1 VTEPSSQPPLNTR
14 TVTTSATRKSC
25 RHSQRLLHVFL
36 SRKASS
42 TATIARDT
50 SRRKEHKIR
59 KPYPIRDTFHPEIP
73 EEERRLRHKFN
84 RLDPNAYAIGDKLD
98 CTELDDLW
106 ETWVPKRDDKDE
118 RLSQRIA
125 RLATALSARAGREL
139 AQKGISDNVI
149 SDGKRIEMLVKD
161 APVNFHTQSWL
172 DCANLVVCA
181 ISGDWRGVERWKGVV
196 DKHRDDLE
204 YLPWQCIHAFNI
216 TFMCLRFRHPDGV
229 IAAIRFLLDRWDSLG
244 KHLVSF
250 GRSTMAHVPRVH
262 GDLVRQQLFRAF
274 DVDLGKDIYQWYRET
289 VSSLFLGADS
299 ARLAQ
304 ILFSYAV
311 IQRHQELAWS
321 MYRYLKVKDI
331 PVPEWKQLW
340 FSRFLAMRKSPF
352 ESQEVLLRAAY
363 PDKRDP
369 GTPPTPLIAAPTPSL
384 VHQPP
389 ATDVEG
395 PRYTNR
401 EALSSAAFAAVMR
414 NDRPKALT
422 FVHGL
427 IQRGWAR
434 HADMRHLVSL
444 YTHKPD
450 MESAEHLIELFINSR
465 LPLLRRDYLIM
476 TGGYSTLGDPS
487 GVMRWIQR
495 MREESRVKEVD
506 LPWHDVLRAFV
517 KTQNAGA
524 ITRVLQHMQ
533 AIGAKK
539 GIDTYRVLMWM
550 MLDRRDPLNAERV
563 FRAAIRDGIKPDIRL
578 IQLLIQCHVNAGS
591 WKGVIRAFDW
601 IRTLDHR
608 KISLDVEIYNVA
620 LQAYVSLGTPYS
632 HVAKLFTTLIKKQK
646 LQPNWKT
653 YEWLII
659 SACDSGELD
668 AAAEIFVRMEEEMHH
683 FHHYRPIFALSAI
696 MDGFLKIGKTSKA
709 KEIYDDIVKRRLK
722 PTAFTYSLITRS
734 YTHTLKKEQL
744 EQAEKFITSVTEP
757 EDPLWD
763 GYTNVSRALQ
773 TIYSPLMLAYV
784 YHNRPELVESL
795 FEQMLNA
802 GGDTNLQAL
811 TMMMDVHRR
820 VGNYHRVLELWKDVK
835 ELGRKIIE
843 EGEDVMYQM
852 SESVKRRSRLLSPA
866 LSIYIDAA
874 SASGDHQA
882 VEREW
887 TKFNE
892 DGFIYDSHNWN
903 HLALALLRGGRVL
916 EAFQVVEYVLLYHL
930 DMAQSIVW
938 DRDLK
943 PKDPFSYDDTKLD
956 SWTPFRHDTYA
967 QMESRAKS
975 RMQRA
980 KMMKP
985 KIRLGAAEQF
995 IAEAAIRRRQAAEAK
1010 GECVDE
1016 GNFVHELH
1024 ILHQVSASWRL
1035 WRPHQKIMKVLQIA
1049 LSRLERGTP
1058 VLPHYPPGVPRNRDL
1073 DVYFTETVYQT
1084 YAEVMKTCPR
1094 TVDLV
1099 MRLS

>member
-1 VTEPSSQPPLNTR
+1 MR
-14 TVTTSATRKSC
+14 G
-25 RHSQRLLHVFL
+25 
-36 SRKASS
+36 
-42 TATIARDT
+42 
-50 SRRKEHKIR
+50 
-59 KPYPIRDTFHPEIP
+59 TFHPELP
-73 EEERRLRHKFN
+73 EEERLLRHKFN

-106 ETWVPKRDDKDE
+106 ENWVPKGDPRDE

-139 AQKGISDNVI
+139 AQEGFNDNVI
-149 SDGKRIEMLVKD
+149 SDGRRIEVLVENS
-161 APVNFHTQSWL
+161 PVNFHTRSWL

-196 DKHRDDLE
+196 DKHRDNLG

-216 TFMCLRFRHPDGV
+216 TFMCLRFRHPEGV
-229 IAAIRFLLDRWDSLG
+229 IAAIRLLLDHWDSLG
-244 KHLVSF
+244 KHLISF

-274 DVDLGKDIYQWYRET
+274 DVDLGKNLYQWYQET
-289 VSSLFLGADS
+289 ASSLFLGTDS

-304 ILFSYAV
+304 ILFAYAV
-311 IQRHQELAWS
+311 IHRHQELAWS
-321 MYRYLKVKDI
+321 MYRYLRVKKI
-331 PVPEWKQLW
+331 PIPEWKQLW

-352 ESQEVLLRAAY
+352 ESQAVLLHAAY
-363 PDKRDP
+363 PGQRDS
-369 GTPPTPLIAAPTPSL
+369 GASPTPLLAASTPSL
-384 VHQPP
+384 AQLP
-389 ATDVEG
+389 ATATEGVNGGGVEG
-395 PRYTNR
+395 PRYANR
-401 EALSSAAFAAVMR
+401 EILSSAAFAAAMR
-414 NDRPKALT
+414 SDLPKVLT
-422 FVHGL
+422 LVNGL

-434 HADMRHLVSL
+434 HADMRHLVSV

-450 MESAEHLIELFINSR
+450 MESAERLIELFINSR
-465 LPLLRRDYLIM
+465 QPLLRRDYLIM
-476 TGGYSTLGDPS
+476 TRGYATLGDPS

-506 LPWHDVLRAFV
+506 LPWHDVLRTFA

-524 ITRVLQHMQ
+524 IVRVLQHMQ

-539 GIDTYRVLMWM
+539 GIETYRIIMWM

-563 FRAAIRDGIKPDIRL
+563 FRAAIQDGIKPDIRL

-601 IRTLDHR
+601 IRTLDR
-608 KISLDVEIYNVA
+608 REIPLDVEIYNVA

-632 HVAKLFTTLIKKQK
+632 HVAKLFTTLIKERKVE
-646 LQPNWKT
+646 PNWKT

-668 AAAEIFVRMEEEMHH
+668 AAAEIFVRMEGEMHH

-696 MDGFLKIGKTSKA
+696 MDGFLKAGKTGKA
-709 KEIYDDIVKRRLK
+709 KEIYDDIIKRRLK

-744 EQAEKFITSVTEP
+744 EQAEKFIARVTEP

-795 FEQMLNA
+795 FEQMLRA

-820 VGNYHRVLELWKDVK
+820 VGNYDRVLELWRDVK
-835 ELGRKIIE
+835 ELGRRIIV

-852 SESVKRRSRLLSPA
+852 RESVKRRSRLLSPA
-866 LSIYIDAA
+866 LSILIDAA

-903 HLALALLRGGRVL
+903 HLALALLRGGQVL
-916 EAFQVVEYVLLYHL
+916 KSFQVVEYVLLYHL

-943 PKDPFSYDDTKLD
+943 PKDPFSFSYNDTTTLD

-980 KMMKP
+980 KMLKP
-985 KIRLGAAEQF
+985 RIRLGAAEQF
-995 IAEAAIRRRQAAEAK
+995 IAEAAARRREAAEAQ

-1016 GNFVHELH
+1016 ANFVHELH

-1035 WRPHQKIMKVLQIA
+1035 WRPHQKIMKVLQVA
-1049 LSRLERGTP
+1049 LNRLERGMP

-1073 DVYFTETVYQT
+1073 DMYFTETVHQT

-1099 MRLS
+1099 LRLS

>member
-1 VTEPSSQPPLNTR
+1 M
-14 TVTTSATRKSC
+14 
-25 RHSQRLLHVFL
+25 
-36 SRKASS
+36 
-42 TATIARDT
+42 
-50 SRRKEHKIR
+50 
-59 KPYPIRDTFHPEIP
+59 RDTFHPDLP
-73 EEERRLRHKFN
+73 EEERILRHKFN
-84 RLDPNAYAIGDKLD
+84 RLDPNAYAIGDKVD
-98 CTELDDLW
+98 CIELDDLW
-106 ETWVPKRDDKDE
+106 ETWVPKRDGKDE
-118 RLSQRIA
+118 RLSQRTA

-139 AQKGISDNVI
+139 AQKGFNDNVV
-149 SDGKRIEMLVKD
+149 SDGRRIGVLVKD
-161 APVNFHTQSWL
+161 SPVNFHTRSWL

-181 ISGDWRGVERWKGVV
+181 ISGDWRGVERWKGIV
-196 DKHRDDLE
+196 DKHRDDLG
-204 YLPWQCIHAFNI
+204 YLPWQCIHVFNI
-216 TFMCLRFRHPDGV
+216 TFMCLRFRHPEGGT
-229 IAAIRFLLDRWDSLG
+229 AAIRFLLDHWDSLG
-244 KHLVSF
+244 KHLISF

-262 GDLVRQQLFRAF
+262 GDLIREQLFRAF
-274 DVDLGKDIYQWYRET
+274 DADLGKDLYQWYQGPA
-289 VSSLFLGADS
+289 SSLFLGTDFAH
-299 ARLAQ
+299 LAQ
-304 ILFSYAV
+304 VLFAYAV
-311 IQRHQELAWS
+311 IEKRQELAWS
-321 MYRYLKVKDI
+321 MYRRLKVNKI
-331 PVPEWKQLW
+331 PIPEWKQLW

-363 PDKRDP
+363 PGQIASENP
-369 GTPPTPLIAAPTPSL
+369 STPKKTSPTPLIAAATPYL
-384 VHQPP
+384 AQPH
-389 ATDVEG
+389 ATRIEDAEV

-401 EALSSAAFAAVMR
+401 KTLSSAAFAAVMR
-414 NDRPKALT
+414 NDLSKALT
-422 FVHGL
+422 LVNGL

-434 HADMRHLVSL
+434 HADMRHLVSV

-450 MESAEHLIELFINSR
+450 MESAEHLIDLFINSR
-465 LPLLRRDYLIM
+465 QPLLRRDYLIM
-476 TGGYSTLGDPS
+476 TSGYATLGDAS
-487 GVMRWIQR
+487 GVVRWVQR

-506 LPWHDVLRAFV
+506 LPWHDVLRAFA

-524 ITRVLQHMQ
+524 MARVLRYMQ
-533 AIGAKK
+533 AIGARK
-539 GIDTYRVLMWM
+539 GIDTYRTLMWM

-563 FRAAIRDGIKPDIRL
+563 FRAAIQDGIKPDIRL
-578 IQLLIQCHVNAGS
+578 VQLLVQCHVNAGS

-608 KISLDVEIYNVA
+608 DIPLDVETYNVA

-632 HVAKLFTTLIKKQK
+632 HVAKLFTTLIKQK
-646 LQPNWKT
+646 KIKPNWKT

-659 SACDSGELD
+659 SACDSEELD

-696 MDGFLKIGKTSKA
+696 MDGFLRVGQTGKA
-709 KEIYDDIVKRRLK
+709 KEIYDDIVKRGLK
-722 PTAFTYSLITRS
+722 PTAFTYSLIARS

-744 EQAEKFITSVTEP
+744 EQAEKFVTRVTEP
-757 EDPLWD
+757 GDPLWD

-784 YHNRPELVESL
+784 YHNRPESVESL

-820 VGNYHRVLELWKDVK
+820 VGNYDRVLELWEDIK
-835 ELGRKIIE
+835 ELGKKVIE

-852 SESVKRRSRLLSPA
+852 RESVKRRSRLLSPA

-903 HLALALLRGGRVL
+903 HLALALVRGGQVL
-916 EAFQVVEYVLLYHL
+916 KSFQVVEYVLLYHL
-930 DMAQSIVW
+930 DMTQSIVW

-943 PKDPFSYDDTKLD
+943 PKDPFSYNSTELD
-956 SWTPFRHDTYA
+956 AWTPFRHDTYA
-967 QMESRAKS
+967 QMESRAKQ
-975 RMQRA
+975 RMHRA
-980 KMMKP
+980 KMLKP
-985 KIRLGAAEQF
+985 RVRFSVAEQL
-995 IAEAAIRRRQAAEAK
+995 ITEAATRRRQAADAK
-1010 GECVDE
+1010 GERADE
-1016 GNFVHELH
+1016 ENFLHDLH

-1049 LSRLERGTP
+1049 LNRLERGIP
-1058 VLPHYPPGVPRNRDL
+1058 VLPHYPPGVPRNRNL
-1073 DVYFTETVYQT
+1073 DVYFTETVFQS

-1099 MRLS
+1099 WRLS

>member
-1 VTEPSSQPPLNTR
+1 M
-14 TVTTSATRKSC
+14 
-25 RHSQRLLHVFL
+25 
-36 SRKASS
+36 
-42 TATIARDT
+42 
-50 SRRKEHKIR
+50 
-59 KPYPIRDTFHPEIP
+59 RDTFCPGLP
-73 EEERRLRHKFN
+73 EEERLLRHKFN
-84 RLDPNAYAIGDKLD
+84 RLDPCAYAIGDKLD

-106 ETWVPKRDDKDE
+106 ETWVPKRDRKDD
-118 RLSQRIA
+118 RLGPRTA

-139 AQKGISDNVI
+139 AKNGFNDNVV
-149 SDGKRIEMLVKD
+149 SDGRRIEALVRD
-161 APVNFHTQSWL
+161 SPVQFYTRSWF
-172 DCANLVVCA
+172 DCASLVVCA

-196 DKHRDDLE
+196 ENHRDDLG
-204 YLPWQCIHAFNI
+204 YLPWQSIHAFNI
-216 TFMCLRFRHPDGV
+216 TFMCLKFRHPEGV
-229 IAAIRFLLDRWDSLG
+229 VAAIRFFLDQWDSLG
-244 KHLVSF
+244 KHLISF

-262 GDLVRQQLFRAF
+262 GDLVRQQLFRVF
-274 DVDLGKDIYQWYRET
+274 DVDLTNDLYLWYQGT
-289 VSSLFLGADS
+289 AASLFHGADN

-304 ILFSYAV
+304 ILFAYAV
-311 IQRHQELAWS
+311 IERHQDLAWS
-321 MYRYLKVKDI
+321 MYRHLKVNNI

-352 ESQEVLLRAAY
+352 EAQEVLLRAAY
-363 PDKRDP
+363 PDRIHSEIHP
-369 GTPPTPLIAAPTPSL
+369 RMSPIPLIAAPNPSL
-384 VHQPP
+384 ASNP
-389 ATDVEG
+389 AIGVEAVDVDIDAPHFTD
-395 PRYTNR
+395 RQ
-401 EALSSAAFAAVMR
+401 ALSSAAFAAVMR
-414 NDRPKALT
+414 NDLPKALT
-422 FVHGL
+422 FVDGL

-434 HADMRHLVSL
+434 HADMRHLVSV

-450 MESAEHLIELFINSR
+450 MESAERLIELFINSR
-465 LPLLRRDYLIM
+465 QPLLRRDYLIM
-476 TGGYSTLGDPS
+476 TSGYAALGNS
-487 GVMRWIQR
+487 NGVIRWMQR

-506 LPWHDVLRAFV
+506 LPWHDVLRAFA
-517 KTQNAGA
+517 KSQNAGA
-524 ITRVLQHMQ
+524 MAKVLQHMRV
-533 AIGAKK
+533 IGAKK
-539 GIDTYRVLMWM
+539 GVETYRTLMWV

-563 FRAAIRDGIKPDIRL
+563 FRAAIQDGIKVDIRL
-578 IQLLIQCHVNAGS
+578 IQLLVQCHVNAGS

-601 IRTLDHR
+601 IRTLRHPQ
-608 KISLDVEIYNVA
+608 IQFDVEIYNVA

-632 HVAKLFTTLIKKQK
+632 HVAKLFTTLIRKNRLK
-646 LQPNWKT
+646 PNWKT

-696 MDGFLKIGKTSKA
+696 MDGFLRAGETGKA

-722 PTAFTYSLITRS
+722 PTAFTYSLIARS

-744 EQAEKFITSVTEP
+744 EQAEKFVTRVTEP
-757 EDPLWD
+757 ADALWE

-784 YHNRPELVESL
+784 YRNRPESVESL

-802 GGDTNLQAL
+802 GGDTNLQVL
-811 TMMMDVHRR
+811 TMLMDVHRR
-820 VGNYHRVLELWKDVK
+820 VGNYDRVLELWEDIK
-835 ELGRKIIE
+835 ELSRKIIE

-874 SASGDHQA
+874 SAFGDHQV

-887 TKFNE
+887 MKFNE

-903 HLALALLRGGRVL
+903 HLALALLRGGQVL
-916 EAFQVVEYVLLYHL
+916 KSFQVVEYVLLYHL

-943 PKDPFSYDDTKLD
+943 PKDPFSYNDAQLD
-956 SWTPFRHDTYA
+956 AWTPFRHDTYA
-967 QMESRAKS
+967 QMEGRAKQ

-980 KMMKP
+980 RMLKP
-985 KIRLGAAEQF
+985 RIRLGAAEQF
-995 IAEAAIRRRQAAEAK
+995 IAEAAARRRQTAEAA
-1010 GECVDE
+1010 GEAVDE
-1016 GNFVHELH
+1016 ENFVHDLH

-1035 WRPHQKIMKVLQIA
+1035 WRPHKRIMKVLQIA
-1049 LSRLERGTP
+1049 FKRLERGAP

-1073 DVYFTETVYQT
+1073 DGYLTETVHQT
-1084 YAEVMKTCPR
+1084 YGEVMKTCPR

-1099 MRLS
+1099 LRLS

>member
-1 VTEPSSQPPLNTR
+1 MRN
-14 TVTTSATRKSC
+14 
-25 RHSQRLLHVFL
+25 
-36 SRKASS
+36 
-42 TATIARDT
+42 
-50 SRRKEHKIR
+50 
-59 KPYPIRDTFHPEIP
+59 TFHPELP
-73 EEERRLRHKFN
+73 EEERLLRHKFN
-84 RLDPNAYAIGDKLD
+84 RLDPNAYATGDKLD

-106 ETWVPKRDDKDE
+106 ETWVPKRERKDE
-118 RLSQRIA
+118 RLSQRTA
-125 RLATALSARAGREL
+125 RLATALSARVGREL
-139 AQKGISDNVI
+139 AQKGFNDNIV

-161 APVNFHTQSWL
+161 SPVNFHTHSWL

-196 DKHRDDLE
+196 DKHRDYLG
-204 YLPWQCIHAFNI
+204 YLPWQCIHAFGI
-216 TFMCLRFRHPDGV
+216 TFMCLRFRHPEGV
-229 IAAIRFLLDRWDSLG
+229 IAAIRFLLDHWDSLW
-244 KHLVSF
+244 KHLTSF

-262 GDLVRQQLFRAF
+262 GDLIRQHLFRAF
-274 DVDLGKDIYQWYRET
+274 NVDLGKDLYQWYQET
-289 VSSLFLGADS
+289 ASSLFLGTDS
-299 ARLAQ
+299 AHFAQ
-304 ILFSYAV
+304 ILFAYAV
-311 IQRHQELAWS
+311 IERNQELAWS
-321 MYRYLKVKDI
+321 MYRHLKINKI
-331 PVPEWKQLW
+331 PIPEWKQLW

-352 ESQEVLLRAAY
+352 ESQEVLLRATY
-363 PDKRDP
+363 PGQTDP
-369 GTPPTPLIAAPTPSL
+369 EIPPTPTETSRTPLIAAPIPSL
-384 VHQPP
+384 AQPH
-389 ATDVEG
+389 ATATEGVDVEVEV
-395 PRYTNR
+395 PRYTDR
-401 EALSSAAFAAVMR
+401 QSLSSAALAAVMR
-414 NDRPKALT
+414 NDLPKALT
-422 FVHGL
+422 FVNGL

-434 HADMRHLVSL
+434 HADMRHLVSV

-450 MESAEHLIELFINSR
+450 MESAEHLIERFISSR
-465 LPLLRRDYLIM
+465 QPLLRRDCLIM
-476 TGGYSTLGDPS
+476 TGGYATLGDSS

-506 LPWHDVLRAFV
+506 LPWHDVLRVFA

-524 ITRVLQHMQ
+524 MARVLQHMQ

-539 GIDTYRVLMWM
+539 GIDTYRTLMWM

-578 IQLLIQCHVNAGS
+578 IQLLVQCHVNSGS

-601 IRTLDHR
+601 IRTLHHR
-608 KISLDVEIYNVA
+608 LDVETYNVA

-632 HVAKLFTTLIKKQK
+632 HVARLFTTLIKTKK
-646 LQPNWKT
+646 IRPNWKT

-668 AAAEIFVRMEEEMHH
+668 GAAEIFVRMEEEMHR

-696 MDGFLKIGKTSKA
+696 MDGFLRAGETGKA
-709 KEIYDDIVKRRLK
+709 KEIYDDIVKRGLK
-722 PTAFTYSLITRS
+722 PTAFTYSLIARS

-744 EQAEKFITSVTEP
+744 EQAEKFVAKVTEP
-757 EDPLWD
+757 EDLLWD

-820 VGNYHRVLELWKDVK
+820 VGNYDQVLELWEDIK
-835 ELGRKIIE
+835 ELGRKVIE

-852 SESVKRRSRLLSPA
+852 RESVKRRSRLLSPA

-903 HLALALLRGGRVL
+903 HLALALLRGGQVL
-916 EAFQVVEYVLLYHL
+916 KSFQVVEYVLLYHL
-930 DMAQSIVW
+930 DMTQSIVW

-943 PKDPFSYDDTKLD
+943 PKDPFSYNDTELD
-956 SWTPFRHDTYA
+956 AWTPFRHDTYA
-967 QMESRAKS
+967 QMEGRAKQ
-975 RMQRA
+975 RTQRA
-980 KMMKP
+980 KMLKP
-985 KIRLGAAEQF
+985 RIRSGAAEQF
-995 IAEAAIRRRQAAEAK
+995 IAEAATRRRQAADAK
-1010 GECVDE
+1010 GECMDE
-1016 GNFVHELH
+1016 ENFVHDLH

-1035 WRPHQKIMKVLQIA
+1035 WRPHQRILKVLQIA
-1049 LSRLERGTP
+1049 LKRLERGTP

-1073 DVYFTETVYQT
+1073 DVYFTETVYQI

-1099 MRLS
+1099 WRLS